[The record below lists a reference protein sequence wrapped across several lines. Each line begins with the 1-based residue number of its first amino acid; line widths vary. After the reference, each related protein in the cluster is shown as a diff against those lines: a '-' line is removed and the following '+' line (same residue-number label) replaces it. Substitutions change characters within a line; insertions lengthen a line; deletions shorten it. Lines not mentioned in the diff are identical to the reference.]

1 MRTRILRFAQNDG
14 AVTWR
19 IFDIMDFKK
28 MSSVIPKEMRLLI
41 RRGKWDKPTAGLA
54 MGYAQANLVILPERY
69 AFDFLLFCQRNP
81 KPCPLLEVLE
91 PGKFRTDFLAPD
103 ADIRRD
109 IPKYNL
115 YREGRLEKTVKE
127 ITSLWSDDFVTFL
140 LGCSFSFE
148 EALLRA
154 KIPVRHIEENRNV
167 PMYITNIPCK
177 PAGTMHGPMVVTM
190 RPLPP
195 DKIVRATQI
204 TSRYAAVHGSPVHIG
219 DPSKIGIRNLN
230 KPDFGDPVTIK
241 REEVPVFW
249 ACGVTPQAVVME
261 AKPDLCITH
270 TPGHM
275 FISDLLNEEL
285 ATL

>member
-1 MRTRILRFAQNDG
+1 
-14 AVTWR
+14 
-19 IFDIMDFKK
+19 MDLKK

-91 PGKFRTDFLAPD
+91 PGKFRTDFLASD
-103 ADIRRD
+103 GDIRRD

-115 YREGRLEKTVKE
+115 YRKGRLEKTVEE
-127 ITSLWSDDFVTFL
+127 ITSFWSDDFVTFL

-261 AKPDLCITH
+261 AKPDICITH

>member
-1 MRTRILRFAQNDG
+1 MADYKNLSR
-14 AVTWR
+14 VT
-19 IFDIMDFKK
+19 
-28 MSSVIPKEMRLLI
+28 PKEMRLLI
-41 RRGKWDKPTAGLA
+41 RKGKWAKPTPGLA
-54 MGYAQANLVILPERY
+54 MGYAQANLVILPEKY

-91 PGKFRTDFLAPD
+91 PGKFLTDFMASD
-103 ADIRRD
+103 ADIRSD
-109 IPKYNL
+109 IPKYNI
-115 YREGRLEKTVKE
+115 YRKGKLEETVKE
-127 ITSLWSDDFVTFL
+127 IKSLWSKDFVTFL

-154 KIPVRHIEENRNV
+154 KIPVRHIEENKNV
-167 PMYITNIPCK
+167 PMYITNIPCR
-177 PAGTMHGPMVVTM
+177 PAGTMHGPMVVSM

-204 TSRYAAVHGSPVHIG
+204 TSRYAAVHGSPVHID

-230 KPDFGDPVTIK
+230 RPDFGDPVTIRK
-241 REEVPVFW
+241 EEIPVFW

>member
-1 MRTRILRFAQNDG
+1 MIGFMKNIHQHTPREI
-14 AVTWR
+14 
-19 IFDIMDFKK
+19 
-28 MSSVIPKEMRLLI
+28 RLFI
-41 RRGKWDKPTAGLA
+41 RKGKWDKPTAGLA

-91 PGKFRTDFLAPD
+91 PGKFKTELMASD
-103 ADIRRD
+103 ADIRTD
-109 IPKYNL
+109 IPRYHI
-115 YREGRLEKTVKE
+115 YRRGKLEATVKE
-127 ITSLWSDDFVTFL
+127 IKNLWEKDFVTFL

-148 EALLRA
+148 EAMLRA
-154 KIPVRHIEENRNV
+154 RVPVRHIEENKNV
-167 PMYITNIPCK
+167 PMFITQLPCN
-177 PAGTMHGPMVVTM
+177 PAGIFHGPMVVSM

-195 DKIVRATQI
+195 DKIVPAVKI
-204 TSRYAAVHGSPVHIG
+204 TSRYASVHGAPVHIG
-219 DPSKIGIRNLN
+219 NPSAIGINNIKR
-230 KPDFGDPVTIK
+230 PDFGDPVTIK
-241 REEVPVFW
+241 KGEIPVFW

-285 ATL
+285 AIL